1 MPYRSAKT
9 GAMTDAQTVACHG
22 LIEAVRGR
30 CQNQSGG
37 KTMRKILATIAAML
51 AIAVV
56 MATSA
61 GPAKTGAVDDEIDA
75 VSYANAS
82 FRGKR

>member
-1 MPYRSAKT
+1 
-9 GAMTDAQTVACHG
+9 
-22 LIEAVRGR
+22 
-30 CQNQSGG
+30 
-37 KTMRKILATIAAML
+37 MRRILGTIAAML

-61 GPAKTGAVDDEIDA
+61 RPAKTGAVDDEIDA

-82 FRGKR
+82 FRAKR

>member
-1 MPYRSAKT
+1 
-9 GAMTDAQTVACHG
+9 
-22 LIEAVRGR
+22 
-30 CQNQSGG
+30 
-37 KTMRKILATIAAML
+37 MRKILGTIAAML

-75 VSYANAS
+75 FSYAYAG
-82 FRGKR
+82 FRAKR